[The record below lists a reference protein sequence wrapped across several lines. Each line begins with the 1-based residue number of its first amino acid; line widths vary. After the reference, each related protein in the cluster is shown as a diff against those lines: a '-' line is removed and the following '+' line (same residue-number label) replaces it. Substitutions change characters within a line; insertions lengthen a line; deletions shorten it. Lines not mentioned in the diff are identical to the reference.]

1 MLVVQFLKE
10 AWHSTYL
17 SLIALVALFFSFC
30 LMILFPYVNVLANYL
45 DVKYFSNPSRRFIFC
60 SLFIMF
66 GVLSKE
72 AIAILCAALL
82 LSILFVS
89 MRHK

>member
-1 MLVVQFLKE
+1 MLVLKFLKE

-17 SLIALVALFFSFC
+17 SLLALVAFAPFC
-30 LMILFPYVNVLANYL
+30 LMILFPYVNVLADSL
-45 DVKYFSNPSRRFIFC
+45 DVKYFSNPSRYCFIFC

-72 AIAILCAALL
+72 AIDILHAAYFYPFYL
-82 LSILFVS
+82 
-89 MRHK
+89 

>member
-1 MLVVQFLKE
+1 MLVLQFLKE

-17 SLIALVALFFSFC
+17 SLLALVV
-30 LMILFPYVNVLANYL
+30 LFPYVNILADSL
-45 DVKYFSNPSRRFIFC
+45 DVKYFSNPSRYCFIFC

-72 AIAILCAALL
+72 AIDILHAAYFYPFYL
-82 LSILFVS
+82 
-89 MRHK
+89 